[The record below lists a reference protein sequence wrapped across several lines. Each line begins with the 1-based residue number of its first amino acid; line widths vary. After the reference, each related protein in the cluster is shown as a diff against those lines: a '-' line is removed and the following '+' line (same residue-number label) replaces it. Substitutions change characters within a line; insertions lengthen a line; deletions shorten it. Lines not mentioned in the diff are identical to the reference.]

1 LQSFIKKKIKPITIS
16 AKPKPLVGSKVP
28 FDPDEERLVDDGK
41 VGGLVVKAKAL
52 FGSK

>member
-1 LQSFIKKKIKPITIS
+1 
-16 AKPKPLVGSKVP
+16 LVGSKIP

-52 FGSK
+52 FGSKKGNTTRIIGN